1 MELTF
6 RVAGHADI
14 DILLGFMRQYYAHD
28 QLAFDQ
34 PAARRALEGLVGD
47 PSLGRVWLISD
58 EGQAIGYV
66 ALTLGYS
73 LEYHGRDAFVDEI
86 FVQASHRRMGIG
98 SLAMAFV
105 EAASR
110 DLGVN
115 ALHLEVERTNVTA
128 QSLYR

>member
-58 EGQAIGYV
+58 EGKAIGYV

-86 FVQASHRRMGIG
+86 FVRASDRGMG
-98 SLAMAFV
+98 
-105 EAASR
+105 
-110 DLGVN
+110 
-115 ALHLEVERTNVTA
+115 
-128 QSLYR
+128 